1 MCIRG
6 SEIRHVAQESRLA
19 IPFDASLRPNGLPK
33 KITDCFGVVGDDMCE
48 AGDRIHQQRPM
59 IDPMSS
65 PDFSDL
71 VARHR
76 DYFRTGTTRSVEW
89 RKSQLAALRAMM
101 TDRAGDFHAALWTD
115 LRRNRTDADAT
126 DVKFL
131 ADDADHALSHLREW
145 MKPVLVDAPRVL
157 QPARVEVQFDPL
169 GVGLIIG
176 TWNYPLMLTLSPLI
190 AAIAGGNAAVVKP
203 SEVAPASADVIARL
217 LPEYLDREAFS
228 VVLGAVPET
237 TALLEQQW
245 DHIFFTGGTA
255 VAKVVMTAAAKNL
268 TPVVLELGG
277 KSPTIVHSSADLRVA
292 ARRIAQGRWNNAGQT
307 CTAPDYVLVLKDVA
321 KPFLERLKESILHFY
336 GDEPQKSPDYG
347 RIVSTRHFDRLT
359 ALLASGTIYHG
370 GQHDRADQFIAPT
383 VLVNVS
389 PESPAMQEEI
399 FGPILPVLEV
409 DNVQQAIDF
418 VNARPSPLGLYVF
431 AEDQHV
437 VRQIL
442 DSTTSGDAGVNE
454 CTIQPLVP
462 DLPFG
467 GVGNSGMG
475 KYHGEWGFR
484 SYTNAR
490 GVLYHGTRMDPDL
503 RYPPYSSPQPV
514 REGVASSSVS
524 TLPVM

>member
-1 MCIRG
+1 
-6 SEIRHVAQESRLA
+6 
-19 IPFDASLRPNGLPK
+19 
-33 KITDCFGVVGDDMCE
+33 
-48 AGDRIHQQRPM
+48 
-59 IDPMSS
+59 MST
-65 PDFSDL
+65 PDFTAL

-76 DYFRTGTTRSVEW
+76 TYFRTGATRSAEW
-89 RKSQLAALRAMM
+89 RESQLAALRAMM
-101 TDRAGDFHAALWTD
+101 TERALDFHAALWTD
-115 LRRNRTDADAT
+115 LRRNRTDADLT
-126 DVKFL
+126 DVQFL
-131 ADDADHALSHLREW
+131 AAEADHALSLLRQW
-145 MKPVLVDAPRVL
+145 MKPVLLGTPHAL
-157 QPARVEVQFDPL
+157 EPARVEAQFDPL

-190 AAIAGGNAAVVKP
+190 AAIAGGNVAVVKP
-203 SEVAPASADVIARL
+203 SEVAPASADAIARL
-217 LPEYLDREAFS
+217 VPEYLDREAFS

-292 ARRIAQGRWNNAGQT
+292 ARRIAQGRFNNAGQT
-307 CTAPDYVLVLKDVA
+307 CTAPDYVLVFKDIA
-321 KPFLERLKESILHFY
+321 ERFLEHLKESILHFY
-336 GDEPQKSPDYG
+336 GEEPHKSLDYG
-347 RIVSTRHFDRLT
+347 RIVNTRHFDRLT

-370 GQHDRADQFIAPT
+370 GQHNRTDKFIAPT
-383 VLVNVS
+383 VFVNVS
-389 PESPAMQEEI
+389 PDSPAMQEEI

-409 DNVQQAIDF
+409 ENVEQAINF

-431 AEDQHV
+431 AEDEHV
-437 VRQIL
+437 VEQIL
-442 DSTTSGDAGVNE
+442 GSTTSGDAAVND

-490 GVLYHGTRMDPDL
+490 GVLHHGTASDPDL
-503 RYPPYSSPQPV
+503 RYPPYTRQKGP
-514 REGVASSSVS
+514 RERAVS
-524 TLPVM
+524 LSD